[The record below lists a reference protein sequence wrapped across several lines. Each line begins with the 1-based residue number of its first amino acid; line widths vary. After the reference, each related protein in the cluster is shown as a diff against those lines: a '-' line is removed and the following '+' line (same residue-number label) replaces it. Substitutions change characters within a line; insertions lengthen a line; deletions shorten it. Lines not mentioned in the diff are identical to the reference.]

1 MSSSDRSYHHGNLRA
16 ELIAAALDMLDTQ
29 SAAGLSLRKV
39 AQQAGV
45 SHNAPY
51 HHFADRTTMLEAV
64 GVEAMSRFVAVQ
76 REAAEHAANPRDA
89 LLDMGVAYVGWASAH
104 PGAFAVIF
112 DPEICSPGDPSE
124 QMGPLIR
131 ENELLLHAVAR
142 AAAAYA
148 ADADPAAVPT
158 DPGDPGAGLE
168 IGAGGNDAPT
178 AESPMAPLEVALWGM
193 VHGLAVLHIAGH
205 FPEEA
210 VRPALEASL
219 AGLGI

>member
-51 HHFADRTTMLEAV
+51 HHFADRTAMLEAV
-64 GVEAMSRFVAVQ
+64 GVEAMRRFVAAQ
-76 REAAEHAANPRDA
+76 REAAEHAANPREA

-124 QMGPLIR
+124 QMAPLIR
-131 ENELLLHAVAR
+131 ENERLLHGVAR
-142 AAAAYA
+142 AAAAHA
-148 ADADPAAVPT
+148 AGGSTAA
-158 DPGDPGAGLE
+158 GEGAGTATD
-168 IGAGGNDAPT
+168 AGDAST
-178 AESPMAPLEVALWGM
+178 AGSHMEPLEVALWGM

-205 FPEEA
+205 FPAEA

-219 AGLGI
+219 TGLGI